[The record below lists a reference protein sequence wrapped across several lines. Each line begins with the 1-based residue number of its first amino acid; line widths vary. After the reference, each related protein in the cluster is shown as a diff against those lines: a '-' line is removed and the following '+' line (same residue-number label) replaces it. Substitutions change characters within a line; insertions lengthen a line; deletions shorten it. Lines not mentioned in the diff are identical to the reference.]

1 MLKRVVLLL
10 LVMSTEAMAGRVVV
24 INLLNESSVLASSLR
39 RLVPPLSGRAHKG
52 QSGRVAVLGGSRD
65 YTGAPFYA
73 AISSLKFGGDLAYV
87 FCEKSAAGAIKAY
100 SPELM
105 VTAFYSQSEDSDVC
119 HSVDI
124 SPIVAG
130 IPRLHS
136 VVLGPGLGRSESVF
150 TAIGEVIQE
159 VRARNL
165 PLVVDADAL
174 FMLSEGSSL
183 NLVRGYRNAILTPN
197 RAEFDRLVTAAAR
210 LKLELGTEG
219 DSDLLSDDV
228 EIRLSGLCRALDHVT
243 VVLKG
248 RYDLVS
254 NGEVTVRVEEQGSP
268 RRCGGQGDVLAGTLG
283 VAAHWAN
290 TRGDQLMEPSDL
302 PPSVLASVLA
312 SVVTKRAAQRA
323 FAVKK
328 RSTTTPDIIEN
339 IGSAFE
345 ELLPAE

>member
-1 MLKRVVLLL
+1 MLKSLLCL
-10 LVMSTEAMAGRVVV
+10 LPLVMSTESMAGRVVV
-24 INLLNESSVLASSLR
+24 INLMNDSSVFASLKR
-39 RLVPPLSGRAHKG
+39 MVPPLTGSAHKG

-87 FCEKSAAGAIKAY
+87 FCEKSAAVAIKAY

-105 VTAFYSQSEDSDVC
+105 VTPFYSDSDDGGVC
-119 HSVDI
+119 QGSVDI

-136 VVLGPGLGRSESVF
+136 VVLGPGLGRSEIVF
-150 TAIGEVIQE
+150 TALGEVIRE

-165 PLVVDADAL
+165 PLVVDADGL

-183 NLVRGYRNAILTPN
+183 DLVRGYRNAILTPN

-210 LKLELGTEG
+210 LKLGAEVNT
-219 DSDLLSDDV
+219 DLLSDDV
-228 EIRLSGLCRALDHVT
+228 QIRLRGLCRALDHVT

-248 RYDLVS
+248 RYDLIS

-290 TRGDQLMEPSDL
+290 TRVDQLMEPSDL
-302 PPSVLASVLA
+302 PPPVLASVLA
-312 SVVTKRAAQRA
+312 ATVTKRAAQRA
-323 FAVKK
+323 FALK
-328 RSTTTPDIIEN
+328 RRATTTPDIIEK